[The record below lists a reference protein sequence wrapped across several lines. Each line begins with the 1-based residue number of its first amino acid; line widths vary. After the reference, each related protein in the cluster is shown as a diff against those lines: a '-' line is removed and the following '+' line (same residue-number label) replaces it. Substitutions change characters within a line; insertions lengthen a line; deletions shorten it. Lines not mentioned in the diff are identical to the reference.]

1 MADDKKS
8 SIIINSF
15 NEQAVKE
22 FRADF
27 DDLNHSNIPIIPI
40 FIDSYGG
47 EVYSLFAVLDII
59 STATKPVSTIALG
72 KAMSCGG
79 VLLACG
85 SPGFRFVGPYST
97 VMIHDAASM
106 SFGKIEELKADVFEA
121 DRVNNKMYSI
131 LNQSCNKKKD
141 YFQKLMGE
149 RKHAN
154 IYLEPESAI
163 LHGLAD
169 HIGIPVIDVSFN
181 VNVISNPQSPPDV
194 ARAKPNKVK
203 AAK

>member
-1 MADDKKS
+1 MSDESKKS
-8 SIIINSF
+8 SIVVNAF
-15 NEQAVKE
+15 NEQSVKE
-22 FRADF
+22 FKVEF

-47 EVYSLFAVLDII
+47 EVYSLFAILDIM
-59 STATKPVSTIALG
+59 STATKPVATIALG

-79 VLLACG
+79 ILLACG
-85 SPGFRFVGPYST
+85 NPGFRFVGPYST

-121 DRVNNKMYSI
+121 DRLNTKMYSI
-131 LNQSCNKKKD
+131 LDEKCNKKKD

-154 IYLEPESAI
+154 IYLNPESVV

-169 HIGIPVIDVSFN
+169 HIGIPVIDMTFN
-181 VNVISNPQSPPDV
+181 LNVINQTEPELPKKKSS
-194 ARAKPNKVK
+194 KTK
-203 AAK
+203 